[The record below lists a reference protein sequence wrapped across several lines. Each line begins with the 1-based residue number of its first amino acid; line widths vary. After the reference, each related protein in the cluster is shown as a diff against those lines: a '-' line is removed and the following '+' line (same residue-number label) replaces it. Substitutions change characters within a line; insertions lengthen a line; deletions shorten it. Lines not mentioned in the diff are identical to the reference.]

1 MTKALSNWFC
11 ATALAWTL
19 VATSS
24 TRAADFG
31 QPGPYPLTE
40 SVVTVSRADTTTF
53 EALLFYPASPSVT
66 SLPVV
71 VFAHGFLSPPELYRT
86 TCRHIASWGY
96 VLIASRSGLEP
107 FPSHAAYARDLSD
120 CLTWVITANSANGS
134 PLAGRIA
141 PGAYGIT
148 GHSMGGGASLLAA
161 AEDPRFVAVA
171 PMAAADTRPS
181 AVEASALIAAPLLFI
196 TGSQDSFVPNP
207 FHTRPMFDQTAA
219 PSVWIDIKGAYHCG
233 FLSVPLPSAVCDD
246 GTLSRQ
252 AQLARVHPLVT
263 AFFELNLKGNQS
275 AWNTVWGPTTDL
287 DRGLTVRRKSIASLS
302 PDRTRLSAPVGGT
315 TGFNVEVRNT
325 SATPR
330 TFAIEA
336 ESGIATVT
344 VSPTTTPLLAP
355 GELATISVT
364 ASLPANGRTRRDT
377 VQVRA
382 IDAASP
388 AEGGDYAWGLIR
400 ITR

>member
-1 MTKALSNWFC
+1 MA
-11 ATALAWTL
+11 ALAL
-19 VATSS
+19 VV
-24 TRAADFG
+24 AACIPADAVDFG
-31 QPGPYPLTE
+31 QPGPFPLTE

-53 EALLFYPASPSVT
+53 DALLFYPSSPAPT
-66 SLPVV
+66 SLPVI

-86 TCRHIASWGY
+86 TCRHLASWGY
-96 VLIASRSGLEP
+96 VVIASRSALEP
-107 FPSHAAYARDLSD
+107 FPSHAAYAQDLRD
-120 CLTWVITANSANGS
+120 CLSWVIAANGDPYA
-134 PLAGRIA
+134 PLSSRITA
-141 PGAYGIT
+141 GAYGIT

-161 AEDPRFVAVA
+161 AEDPRFIAVA

-181 AVEASALIAAPLLFI
+181 AVEASALITAPLLFI

-233 FLSVPLPSAVCDD
+233 FLSVPLPSAVCDE

-263 AFFELNLKGNQS
+263 AFFELNLKGDQA
-275 AWNTVWGPTTDL
+275 AWNTVWGSTSDL
-287 DRGLTVRRKSIASLS
+287 DRGLTVRRKTIASLS
-302 PDRTRLSAPVGGT
+302 PDRTRLSVPAGGS
-315 TGFNVEVRNT
+315 TGLNVEVRNT
-325 SATPR
+325 SMTPR

-336 ESGIATVT
+336 EGGTATVT
-344 VSPTTTPLLAP
+344 VSPSTTPLLAP
-355 GELATISVT
+355 GETATISVT
-364 ASLPANGRTRRDT
+364 ASLPANSRTRRDT
-377 VQVRA
+377 VQIRA
-382 IDAASP
+382 IDAAFP